1 MDVRV
6 HRPVALPP
14 KFIGAPRLPAALS
27 IVTWSTVMMFLFGNK
42 DVALWGILCLF
53 GMIISHIMLM
63 YIGFKEPHLSSLIST
78 FHKTKVTARTI
89 GRGRGRIFRAE

>member
-14 KFIGAPRLPAALS
+14 KFIGAPRLPAAVS
-27 IVTWSTVMMFLFGNK
+27 IVTWSTIMMF
-42 DVALWGILCLF
+42 LF